1 MFKYSNGEETKNL
14 RQTNDLVKWTNGEK
28 YEKSL
33 KKGEIIIENSE
44 RTNNQTNNDNLSQN
58 LNENDNKDNFYH
70 DDRFIQQGFVL
81 KQNKR
86 DSFNDKLL
94 ERGFQTQL
102 NQNPFLSG
110 GNYIS
115 DIEVEDNFLR
125 PKNTNTISVDMEKV
139 F

>member
-1 MFKYSNGEETKNL
+1 MFKYSNGEESEILKPSK
-14 RQTNDLVKWTNGEK
+14 DIIKWTNGDK
-28 YEKSL
+28 CEKSFRR
-33 KKGEIIIENSE
+33 IENKEEEINKEESDISNTD
-44 RTNNQTNNDNLSQN
+44 TNT
-58 LNENDNKDNFYH
+58 NFYQ

-102 NQNPFLSG
+102 SQNPFLAG

-125 PKNTNTISVDMEKV
+125 PKNTNTIHLDDER
-139 F
+139 

>member
-1 MFKYSNGEETKNL
+1 MFRYQNGEESEKLRPTK
-14 RQTNDLVKWTNGEK
+14 DLVKWTNGEK

-33 KKGEIIIENSE
+33 RKKNDDLSGITNQTYNENSE
-44 RTNNQTNNDNLSQN
+44 S
-58 LNENDNKDNFYH
+58 LNENNSDNNKNQYH

-86 DSFNDKLL
+86 DAFNDKLL
-94 ERGFQTQL
+94 ERGFHTQL
-102 NQNPFLSG
+102 SQNPFLSG